1 MVLCF
6 FLTLLIGVA
15 ATWRQIEKKASEW
28 QKLHLSQDHLKRL
41 NSQLHVTP
49 DLKYKF
55 QLQQSWTYTH
65 HRPLGT
71 ISSRESEALLCII
84 IAGLLF
90 KNANSWASVSKILI
104 RSVLVGTQKYAFV
117 IRLPGICLFKRV
129 SQRVGCVLWESLSS
143 KNHKCPKLL

>member
-1 MVLCF
+1 MMKNREES
-6 FLTLLIGVA
+6 LT
-15 ATWRQIEKKASEW
+15 EW
-28 QKLHLSQDHLKRL
+28 QKLHLSQADLKRL

-55 QLQQSWTYTH
+55 QIYQSWTCTC

-71 ISSRESEALLCII
+71 ISSRDSEGLLCII
-84 IAGLLF
+84 IAGLLL
-90 KNANSWASVSKILI
+90 KNANSWDSVSEILI

-117 IRLPGICLFKRV
+117 IRLPGICLFKRA